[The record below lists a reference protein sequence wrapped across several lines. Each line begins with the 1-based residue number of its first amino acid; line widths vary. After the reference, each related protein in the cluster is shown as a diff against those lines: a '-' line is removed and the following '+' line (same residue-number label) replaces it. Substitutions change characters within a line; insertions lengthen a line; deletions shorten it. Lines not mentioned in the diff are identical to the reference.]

1 MYSKDYL
8 SARIAHVKSEIR
20 KLSHG
25 TYGSSRGRNVIY
37 LSYSPSDPRISWKNS
52 RRYFLNTARGIKYSA
67 EVDKSNVLRKE
78 LDDLY
83 SEWHVSYKGEPY
95 KMNKPL
101 KRTTGKL
108 NYEYFLKTIG
118 GQNTGDY
125 SETIEYKGIGFRSK
139 NEVLAAQVL
148 DKLKVEYKVEPKLTL
163 DGKTLYPD
171 FLIGAAEVDKS
182 AYVEIYGMM
191 DDHDYVDNNA
201 RKNARYL
208 KAGLR
213 QGRDYIP
220 FFTGDS
226 KTFDVIAFEMQ
237 IKAWL
242 ELAAEEIVREAAGD
256 LEKT

>member
-1 MYSKDYL
+1 
-8 SARIAHVKSEIR
+8 
-20 KLSHG
+20 
-25 TYGSSRGRNVIY
+25 
-37 LSYSPSDPRISWKNS
+37 
-52 RRYFLNTARGIKYSA
+52 
-67 EVDKSNVLRKE
+67 
-78 LDDLY
+78 
-83 SEWHVSYKGEPY
+83 
-95 KMNKPL
+95 MNKPL

-108 NYEYFLKTIG
+108 NYEYFLKSIG

-226 KTFDVIAFEMQ
+226 KTFDVITFEMQ